1 MRIWRRQLLRHDAG
15 QRLHLTILI
24 HQILLLDLVT
34 LKRGLIT
41 LLLHLW
47 VSGSRTSGIIRYII
61 VQLLL
66 ELTLLLLIARFLL
79 LHHLLEPQVGSR

>member
-1 MRIWRRQLLRHDAG
+1 M
-15 QRLHLTILI
+15 I

-47 VSGSRTSGIIRYII
+47 ISSSLTSGIIRYII